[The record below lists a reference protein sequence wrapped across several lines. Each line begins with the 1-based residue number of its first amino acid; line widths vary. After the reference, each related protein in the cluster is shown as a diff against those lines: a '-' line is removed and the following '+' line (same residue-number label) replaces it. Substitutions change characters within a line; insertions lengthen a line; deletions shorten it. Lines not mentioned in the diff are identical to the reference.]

1 MLLIFV
7 GVVNVA
13 DGVFV
18 VNGVDDMNDVDAVD
32 VTTLFTDV
40 VPNKI

>member
-13 DGVFV
+13 
-18 VNGVDDMNDVDAVD
+18 DAVD

-40 VPNKI
+40 VPDKI